1 MFARS
6 VQAGVNQN
14 FHSIRYSHTMVGLPL
29 KLVVEKLNS
38 FANLKLAASWD
49 NVGLLI
55 EPSEPKDVSH
65 ILLTNDLTEDVMQE
79 AVDLKTDLILS
90 YHPPIFSP
98 LKSIT
103 TRTWKE
109 RIAAKCLEN
118 KIALYS
124 PHTSFDS
131 VVGGVNDWLAAAFDP
146 ESSSP
151 IEPGLSDPRT
161 GFGRFCILK
170 KPISVED
177 AVKIVKQRTEL
188 SHVRLARKCGSADSI
203 RTVALCAGSGTSV
216 FKSSPQADLYLTGE
230 MFHHDILDLTHKGGN
245 VILTNH
251 SDSER
256 GYLREFSKILT
267 ELVGDSVKVR
277 VSQNDKDPL
286 ITV

>member
-1 MFARS
+1 MIKQFLNPVRF
-6 VQAGVNQN
+6 N
-14 FHSIRYSHTMVGLPL
+14 HTMGLPL
-29 KLVVEKLNS
+29 RSVVDSLNS
-38 FANLKLAASWD
+38 FADLKLAASWD

-55 EPSEPKDVSH
+55 EPTEPKTISH
-65 ILLTNDLTEDVMQE
+65 VLLTNDLTEDVMQE
-79 AVDLKTDLILS
+79 AVDLKTDLIIS

-131 VVGGVNDWLAAAFDP
+131 VVGGVNDWLATAFDL

-151 IEPGLSDPRT
+151 IEPGSPDPRT

-170 KPISVED
+170 QPISVED
-177 AVKIVKQRTEL
+177 AVQIVKKRTEL
-188 SHVRLARKCGSADSI
+188 PHVRLARKRGSAEAI
-203 RTVALCAGSGTSV
+203 KTLALCAGSGTSV
-216 FKSSPQADLYLTGE
+216 FKSSPPADLYLTGE
-230 MFHHDILDLTHKGGN
+230 MFHHDVLDLVHKGGN

-256 GYLREFSKILT
+256 GYLKVFSQKLN
-267 ELVGDSVKVR
+267 ELLGNSVKVV

-286 ITV
+286 TTV